1 MAKSVLSDNPVR
13 FVRCKVCLIR
23 HGFGEKKLIVP
34 TWRRADLKDLPAIK
48 NRGLPRSFLNNLG
61 FCGSVLR
68 FCLSYTPAF
77 FKAAP
82 TIS

>member
-1 MAKSVLSDNPVR
+1 MSLNMATPASICHR
-13 FVRCKVCLIR
+13 FS
-23 HGFGEKKLIVP
+23 ES
-34 TWRRADLKDLPAIK
+34 WRRADLKDFPAIK

-82 TIS
+82 TISWASFWICFR